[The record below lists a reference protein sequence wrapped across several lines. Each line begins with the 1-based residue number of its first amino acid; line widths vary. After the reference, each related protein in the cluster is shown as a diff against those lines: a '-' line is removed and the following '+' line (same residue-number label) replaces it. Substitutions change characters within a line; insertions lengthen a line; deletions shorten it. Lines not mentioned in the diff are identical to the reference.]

1 MKKLI
6 LFFVPLFVGITN
18 SIAAP
23 LQKGQN
29 NKEDKEDRWCRPLKA
44 DYKTVYQGDSILF
57 FKDEWFQTPAKSI
70 GNLMYCDTSYNT
82 DKLSILVYGQKDSL
96 NTHTPFPL
104 ILSDSIE
111 LVDSGKKTNS
121 IYLYRDGD
129 SIAIRIQSDTARIHF
144 VRLINEKKNK
154 IVDSIQDYNHWKK
167 YEISCLGAF
176 IRFSPDGSL
185 TTRCPVAD
193 IPGRIEVRSFI
204 PDTITLNDKSLNVY
218 RIKNKIVVRAKGLKN
233 VKMHVNGT
241 AYSISEAVPDSLWE
255 NWEVGVPVSFTAD
268 RMLRTKPISS
278 TEIKQ
283 LKEPDRPVLLICVG
297 LTGLLVGAFV
307 VWLFGFC
314 KKKKKALEYS
324 VDKPENARV
333 KADNPDWKPG
343 ETESKDIQEKIKS
356 LEGKIDGLASQLEK
370 LNVND
375 LLDKIIEVQ
384 DENYGK
390 HFAADLEK
398 IKESISS
405 EYNRFSEKERTGLID
420 RDLEKIKCIMHS
432 EYEEVF
438 ASESTH
444 LKEELKEAKY
454 EIKNEKQNS
463 LEHISRLN
471 KDLNDKN
478 EELKTT
484 TVNLTQANI
493 DLKNARIEIEDL
505 KKAQIA
511 FDSQLV
517 LVDYA
522 RNYAEKIQELLYLSK
537 KIEKERIRLLV
548 AAPGL
553 GFDQLHFINKY
564 LSKYNSAINEID
576 MQMFYTDVTMVA
588 QGKFIFKT
596 RALAAYEQDGNR
608 NETMKQ
614 YFFTAYLQKFID
626 ALMVFNESL
635 IGLEKLVGIS
645 SVWLARFALYREQL
659 LEDCHKLGITVKS
672 VKIMENAGENVGLSV
687 SKINFRNDIPRG
699 SILEI
704 ENCLVYLTGG
714 RQPDDKIRVTVQ
726 E

>member
-29 NKEDKEDRWCRPLKA
+29 NKEDKKDRWCQPLKA
-44 DYKTVYQGDSILF
+44 DYKTIYQGDSILF
-57 FKDEWFQTPAKSI
+57 FKGEWFQTPTKDA
-70 GNLMYCDTSYNT
+70 GNLMYCDTIYKTNSA
-82 DKLSILVYGQKDSL
+82 KILDYEKRKTL
-96 NTHTPFPL
+96 KERAPFPL
-104 ILSDSIE
+104 IFSDSIE
-111 LVDSGKKTNS
+111 LVDNGKKTNS

-129 SIAIRIQSDTARIHF
+129 SVAIRIQSDTDRIHF
-144 VRLINEKKNK
+144 VRLINEKKNE

-167 YEISCLGAF
+167 YEVSCLGSF
-176 IRFSPDGSL
+176 IRFSPDSSL

-204 PDTITLNDKSLNVY
+204 PDTITLNDESLNVY
-218 RIKNKIVVRAKGLKN
+218 RIKNKILVRTKGLEN

-241 AYSISEAVPDSLWE
+241 EYSISETVPDSLWE

-278 TEIKQ
+278 MEIKQ
-283 LKEPDRPVLLICVG
+283 LKESDWPVLLICVG
-297 LTGLLVGAFV
+297 LTGLLVGGFV
-307 VWLFGFC
+307 VWLFGFY
-314 KKKKKALEYS
+314 KKDELGE
-324 VDKPENARV
+324 PER
-333 KADNPDWKPG
+333 
-343 ETESKDIQEKIKS
+343 KDLQEKIKS
-356 LEGKIDGLASQLEK
+356 LESKIDGLAPLLEK
-370 LNVND
+370 SNVND
-375 LLDKIIEVQ
+375 LLDKIIKVQ

-390 HFAADLEK
+390 YFAADLEK

-405 EYNRFSEKERTGLID
+405 EYKRFSEKERTGLID
-420 RDLEKIKCIMHS
+420 VDLEKIKCIMHS

-438 ASESTH
+438 ASESAH

-493 DLKNARIEIEDL
+493 DLKNARIKIEDL

-548 AAPGL
+548 TAPGL

-608 NETMKQ
+608 DETMKQ

-626 ALMVFNESL
+626 ALMVFNESH

-645 SVWLARFALYREQL
+645 SVLLARFALYREQL
-659 LEDCHKLGITVKS
+659 LEDCNKLGITVKS

-714 RQPDDKIRVTVQ
+714 RRPDDKIRVTVQ